1 MLLLAILGWYC
12 RYPSADNNKAA
23 NMADDEARSQ
33 RCENKRVEKD
43 FNAED
48 VIRLM
53 EDEEFS
59 VWCDKNLSDDSLDE
73 DFDDGDELQRG
84 VGHVVDKIS
93 YLKLFHNFPLCEANS
108 ELS

>member
-1 MLLLAILGWYC
+1 MPRCCWLFQADIVGTPLQTITKRPIW
-12 RYPSADNNKAA
+12 RTTKHDPSGVK
-23 NMADDEARSQ
+23 
-33 RCENKRVEKD
+33 NKRVAKD

-59 VWCDKNLSDDSLDE
+59 VWCDKNLPDDSLDE
-73 DFDDGDELQRG
+73 DVDGGDELQRG

-93 YLKLFHNFPLCEANS
+93 YLQLFHNFPLC
-108 ELS
+108 